1 MTPLALEALEQA
13 LALDGSQDRSQN
25 LNASAPGG
33 GGELSTR
40 PGDLRAVLV
49 TVQQVQGSA
58 PREEGA
64 WMAVFTDRLINTLG
78 GGHLEFSAIAV
89 ARQWLA
95 GALAGRADASVNG
108 MFSPAGGA
116 PTDGL
121 PFTRRFALGPS
132 LGQCCGGVVELRF
145 EPLQGPLSE
154 ALRERLRPRGAPVA
168 LFGGGHVGK
177 ALVRVLATLPLDVRW
192 VDSRDEIF
200 PPEVPGHVHCE
211 HSDPVQAAVADLA
224 PGSRV
229 LIMSFSHA
237 EDLDIVQAC
246 LKRQRQRADLP
257 FIGLI
262 GSRTK
267 WATFNRR
274 LRERGF
280 SAQECAQVTCPIGLP
295 GIPGKQPEVIAVA
308 VAAQLLQEGARGMQP
323 AP

>member
-13 LALDGSQDRSQN
+13 LSLDGSQALD
-25 LNASAPGG
+25 ASALGSASDPGA
-33 GGELSTR
+33 T
-40 PGDLRAVLV
+40 PGARRAVLV

-95 GALAGRADASVNG
+95 GALAGSREASVNG
-108 MFSPAGGA
+108 TVPPACDA
-116 PTDGL
+116 PPDGL

-132 LGQCCGGVVELRF
+132 LGQCCGGVVELHF
-145 EPLQGPLSE
+145 EALQGPLRDD
-154 ALRERLRPRGAPVA
+154 LRERLRPRGAPVA

-177 ALVRVLATLPLDVRW
+177 ALVRILATLPFDVRW

-200 PPEVPGHVHCE
+200 PLEVPAHVHCE
-211 HSDPVQAAVADLA
+211 HSDPVQAAVADLV

-246 LKRQRQRADLP
+246 LKRQRQHGDLT

-262 GSRTK
+262 GSKTK
-267 WATFNRR
+267 WATFRRR

-280 SAQECAQVTCPIGLP
+280 TDRECDQITCPIGVP
-295 GIPGKQPEVIAVA
+295 GIEGKEPEVIAVA
-308 VAAQLLQEGARGMQP
+308 VAAQLLQATDAVGCSPG
-323 AP
+323 